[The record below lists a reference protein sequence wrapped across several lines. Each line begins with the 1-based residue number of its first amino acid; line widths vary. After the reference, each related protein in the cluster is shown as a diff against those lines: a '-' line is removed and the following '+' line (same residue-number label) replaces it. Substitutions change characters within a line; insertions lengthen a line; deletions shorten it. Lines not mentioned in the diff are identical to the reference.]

1 MKSKP
6 AEILREYGP
15 FPGVTDVHGVSYDG
29 SHVWIA
35 VGDKLHAL
43 DPASGAVMRSID
55 VTARAGTAFD
65 GKHLYQLADSI
76 IQKID
81 PASGR
86 VLATVPAPE
95 GGGNSGMTW
104 AEGMLWIA
112 RYKDRKIHQVDPA
125 TGAILRTIESDR
137 YVTGVTWVDGNLW
150 HGTWED
156 DASELRRLD
165 PANGEVLERLAMP
178 PGVYVSGL
186 ESDGGDVLYLSLIHI

>member
-1 MKSKP
+1 MKTKP

-29 SHVWIA
+29 SRIWIA

-43 DPASGAVMRSID
+43 DPASGDVVRTID
-55 VTARAGTAFD
+55 VIARAGTAFD

-112 RYKDRKIHQVDPA
+112 RYKDRKIH
-125 TGAILRTIESDR
+125 
-137 YVTGVTWVDGNLW
+137 
-150 HGTWED
+150 
-156 DASELRRLD
+156 
-165 PANGEVLERLAMP
+165 
-178 PGVYVSGL
+178 
-186 ESDGGDVLYLSLIHI
+186 